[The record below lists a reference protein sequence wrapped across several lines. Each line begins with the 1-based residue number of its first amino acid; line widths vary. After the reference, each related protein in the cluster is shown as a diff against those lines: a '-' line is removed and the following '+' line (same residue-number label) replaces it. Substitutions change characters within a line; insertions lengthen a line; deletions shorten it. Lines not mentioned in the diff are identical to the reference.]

1 MHALKYNGDIAQYL
15 TELTALNEDVQWS
28 GTTFQTHICQSLPND
43 IIKMVYSRQGGIPET
58 DEDFLAAV
66 QESGLIY
73 ENMLSN
79 PGLSGKGGPDS
90 IQGRSKSGQ
99 PDRHS
104 RPGSDPSSKTPRGP
118 PSGSTSMAPQGEK
131 KWSSNKEALKDIEQ
145 KDIDQRKKDRR
156 ACWRCGRDNHQT
168 LGCFAKKDVNG
179 KTLPQPPGRTAST
192 TLTMTTRPKRRA
204 DNDGDSREAKKAR
217 TAALTTA
224 EILEATPEQFRESLF
239 EEVEDT
245 DDDM

>member
-1 MHALKYNGDIAQYL
+1 
-15 TELTALNEDVQWS
+15 
-28 GTTFQTHICQSLPND
+28 
-43 IIKMVYSRQGGIPET
+43 MVYSRQGGIPET

-66 QESGLIY
+66 QESGLIH

-104 RPGSDPSSKTPRGP
+104 RPGSDQSSKTPRGT
-118 PSGSTSMAPQGEK
+118 PSGSTSQNPRGEK
-131 KWSSNKEALKDIEQ
+131 KWSSNKEALKDIDQ

-168 LGCFAKKDVNG
+168 LACFAKKDVNG
-179 KTLPQPPGRTAST
+179 KTLPQPPGKTAST
-192 TLTMTTRPKRRA
+192 TVTMATLLKRPANTEDDPRDAKR
-204 DNDGDSREAKKAR
+204 AKVH
-217 TAALTTA
+217 ALAVTD
-224 EILEATPEQFRESLF
+224 IPRESLF
-239 EEVEDT
+239 KEITDT